1 MSISDSS
8 APPARQSDEVYR
20 STENFYQSNPSIA
33 KNKDKKLLIIT
44 SSGGGGLIQAANAK
58 EQEARANNPQ
68 ISIIRRDVLRDWL
81 GQRLGEYCANRW
93 NQAQIKGDVADQ
105 AFCAWAQLSISEYIF
120 WPNIFLHT
128 LYILFKEDVDEIID
142 TQCLGTSAILAA
154 LRIYNKRKKKQ
165 VRLQKVLVDLPTK
178 KATHFFHPIKKLT
191 EKSRRLLQLIAIPP
205 LLEEGET
212 AEEFWQSTCNLSEKE
227 VHCGDVYVRQA
238 FKKFQNKPRTH
249 ESMNVKVRVKSD
261 EELQLIQKSFKRGPI
276 QSKIHGR
283 EVEFQIQ
290 ARDRMVTVLL
300 GSNPANQATFNYMRN
315 FIPIANDVKVPT
327 HLFVFCADHKI
338 GGQSLFSTVVEYVE
352 KIKDYPKN
360 LSIIPFSFQNED
372 VIAPLFFRSDATCTR
387 SGGQTAMELMCV
399 SRGEIWI
406 HSETKKNPNRELTN
420 EELLK
425 GIPGWESE
433 SAVYLQKI
441 RGAKIITPDTFSSC
455 ALNLLRADGKQD
467 RSNPLLVSG
476 A

>member
-8 APPARQSDEVYR
+8 APQPCEMRGDGSSESSSSAEAASFQ
-20 STENFYQSNPSIA
+20 
-33 KNKDKKLLIIT
+33 KKKKKLLIIT

-58 EQEARANNPQ
+58 EQEARASDPQ

-81 GQRLGEYCANRW
+81 GKRIGEYSINRW
-93 NQAQIKGDVADQ
+93 NQAQIRGDVADQ
-105 AFCAWAQLSISEYIF
+105 AWCAWAQLSISEYIF
-120 WPNIFLHT
+120 WPQIFLQA

-142 TQCLGTSAILAA
+142 TQCLGTSSILAA
-154 LRIYNKRKKKQ
+154 LRIYNWKKNKQ

-178 KATHFFHPIKKLT
+178 KATHFFHPIKKLS
-191 EKSRRLLQLIAIPP
+191 EKSRRFLRLIAIPP
-205 LLEEGET
+205 LLEDGET
-212 AEEFWQSTCNLSEKE
+212 AEDFWKSTCNLSMDK

-249 ESMNVKVRVKSD
+249 EAMNLKMKVKND
-261 EELQLIQKSFKRGPI
+261 EERELIEKCIKRGPI
-276 QSKIHGR
+276 QADFRGQ
-283 EVEFQIQ
+283 EVDFLIQ
-290 ARDRMVTVLL
+290 ARDRVMTVLL
-300 GSNPANQATFNYMRN
+300 GSNPANEATFNYMKN
-315 FIPIANDVKVPT
+315 FIPLINGVKTPT
-327 HLFVFCADHKI
+327 HLFVFCADHKP
-338 GGQSLFSTVVEYVE
+338 GQQSLFKRVAEYVE
-352 KIKDYPKN
+352 KLKEHPQF
-360 LSIIPFSFQNED
+360 LSVIPFSFQNED

-387 SGGQTAMELMCV
+387 SGGQTAMELMSV

-406 HSETKKNPNRELTN
+406 HSETKRNPDREPTN

-433 SAVYLQKI
+433 SAVYLQKT
-441 RGAKIITPDTFSSC
+441 RGAKIITPETFSSY
-455 ALNLLRADGKQD
+455 ALNLFRANGRQD